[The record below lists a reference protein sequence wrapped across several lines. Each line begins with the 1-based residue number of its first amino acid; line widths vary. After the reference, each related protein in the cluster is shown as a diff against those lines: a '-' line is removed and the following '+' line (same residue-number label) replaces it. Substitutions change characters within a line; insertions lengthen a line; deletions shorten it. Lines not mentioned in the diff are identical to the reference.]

1 MTLVDA
7 KNLLE
12 RLRQGE
18 AEDDDSAEQGE
29 VDEAFQQIM
38 FSDKIVINKASTKK
52 LSACLFATAL
62 CRLRPT
68 QWSITV
74 LMETLAGSDREQ
86 WRSRKYHIQLGCGE

>member
-18 AEDDDSAEQGE
+18 EDDDDSAE

-38 FSDKIVINKASTKK
+38 FSDKIVINKASTYLTLC
-52 LSACLFATAL
+52 LS
-62 CRLRPT
+62 
-68 QWSITV
+68 V
-74 LMETLAGSDREQ
+74 GS
-86 WRSRKYHIQLGCGE
+86 